1 MERSWYWKLVLVLAV
16 VGLAAYYTAP
26 TIFYLASPP
35 EVRRSKDKLAEAIP
49 SWLPNK
55 RMNLGID
62 LQGGLHLVMGVDTEK
77 AVLDRADRVGDELVS
92 AMKEKSKPLASV
104 TRVGDRPTLEIK
116 LNASDDFDTLKTV
129 IEAYGDTWVLQSHLG
144 TSVTFAMADAF
155 EEQVRND
162 SVEQALKTLRNR
174 IDAYGVKEAEIRRR
188 GTNSILIQIAG
199 ITEDEEE
206 SIKGGI
212 IGKTAQLEFKL
223 VDDDSTYL
231 EELAAKGLPAGV
243 TLERDSYRGRE
254 DALVMDRFLLADSK
268 DLLQKAIALQP
279 PPSDRVIRFEEVKQ
293 KAGPSKWRTW
303 LLERKTQLTGDFL
316 VDAFVQRDTDQ
327 NSWFVSMRFDP
338 KGAEIFGRLTAEN
351 VKRRMAIVLD
361 DLVDSAP
368 IIQTAIPNGSAQITL
383 GGFKSDAEIFA
394 DAKELALVL
403 KAGALPAPLYPQ
415 EQRTVGATLGE
426 DAIAKGE
433 SAIFATA
440 IITILLLLGY
450 YRGTGAVGLVAL
462 SVNMLMM
469 MAGLSMLGATLTLPG
484 LAGLALTMGMAIDAN
499 IIQFERIREELRAG
513 KTARAAVD
521 AGFDKAFSAIFDSN
535 ATTLVAAVIL
545 LSYGSGPVRGF
556 ASTLGMGV
564 LINTFTAVV
573 VPRLILDYIARG
585 RNAQTLSI

>member
-1 MERSWYWKLVLVLAV
+1 MERSWYWKLLLVLAV
-16 VGLAAYYTAP
+16 VSLAAFYTAP

-35 EVRRSKDKLAEAIP
+35 EVRRSTEKLEAAIP
-49 SWLPNK
+49 SWLPKK

-77 AVLDRADRVGDELVS
+77 AVLDRAERVGDELVS
-92 AMKEKSKPLASV
+92 AMKEKTKPLASV
-104 TRVGDRPTLEIK
+104 TRVGDVPVLEIK
-116 LNASDDFDTLKTV
+116 LTDSSDFDTLKSAL
-129 IEAYGDTWVLQSHLG
+129 EPYGDTWVLQSHLG
-144 TSVTFAMADAF
+144 TSVTVAMADAF

-174 IDAYGVKEAEIRRR
+174 IDAYGVKEAELRRR

-199 ITEDEEE
+199 ITEDQEE
-206 SIKGGI
+206 SIKGSI
-212 IGKTAQLEFKL
+212 IGKTAQLEFKI

-231 EELAAKGLPAGV
+231 EELATRGLPAGV

-254 DALVMDRFLLADSK
+254 DSLVTDRFLLADSK

-279 PPSDRVIRFEEVKQ
+279 PPPDRVIRYEEVKQ

-303 LLERKTQLTGDFL
+303 LLERRTPLTGDFL

-338 KGAEIFGRLTAEN
+338 KGGEIFGRLTAEN

-368 IIQTAIPNGSAQITL
+368 IIQTAIPNGTAQITL

-440 IITILLLLGY
+440 IITIILLLGY

-469 MAGLSMLGATLTLPG
+469 MAGLSALNATLTLPG

-573 VPRLILDYIARG
+573 VPRLILDYVARA